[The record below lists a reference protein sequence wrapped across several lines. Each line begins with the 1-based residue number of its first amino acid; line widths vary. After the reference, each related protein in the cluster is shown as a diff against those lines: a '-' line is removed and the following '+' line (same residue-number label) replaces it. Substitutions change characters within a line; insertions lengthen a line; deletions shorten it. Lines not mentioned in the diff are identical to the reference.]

1 MFTVDQKKQQQQ
13 EEEEEEEEA
22 HLSVTVNVVTLQ
34 DPSGTENTDQACTNT
49 LQGSNPCLEDTLSHP
64 ETLNILSQ
72 TDLLS
77 PQIPAESLHLQGE
90 AQEDSVTHD
99 LQSQITAETTQC
111 RLPEDARTHNKTDL
125 DETHAQTNTH
135 EVRISPE
142 TSFVSLES
150 SQGAM
155 GRVIEEPDRENS
167 SREEKHHDCAEL
179 IKDHFPGNTTLKED
193 KLFEDLHDLNS
204 YHNEDSVTKA
214 VVSGCELVENFTTP
228 ETFLEARGETNNM
241 EEGSK
246 MAHSS
251 LTDESKPSGE
261 IEVTGE
267 LAQRVTKE
275 TLEKIEHC
283 KILADE
289 EGLGDSTELKNW
301 EMMVEEEENNIY
313 IYEEK
318 SETVYLKPGDTEV
331 RGKENAMK
339 ANEKFVEEI
348 AVTGAKEDKEG
359 TRQEKIGETVG
370 GEDGAGIEREYAQAI
385 KMNRIGGE
393 EEITE
398 ETEVQKT
405 EETELQKEKHLTG
418 KEVSTQ
424 EVSIERAR
432 DQEKEEIKGEGKS
445 EINLN
450 NEGGNGAEWEKK
462 PKERKIEE
470 QNPDCKEEI
479 LNCEAEE
486 AEIVDADS
494 CVAKQERKDKV
505 LCLEERL
512 EMAQSKD
519 DDILSALVNSGQ
531 EGGSETVFEK
541 ENRGEGQ
548 NAHIQTE
555 RHHYKVEGFQSSK
568 DATQDQSQDESEPI
582 AAERDNLTDEAESDR
597 TSPDSASAESD
608 SDDEVELYMHCLR
621 AVGTGARFHKDKGK
635 DTGFTVSKS
644 PCVSRTR
651 LLSAAMPSIS
661 ESQDEEQRLSRL
673 QEKHEDPKTAAILSP
688 SASGGCQNV
697 LWWRDTFSCG
707 SITKSLLYAT
717 LLVVFVVVAYHFDFL
732 ACLGLYLISVV
743 WLCCREEK
751 QPIKNNTEG

>member
-1 MFTVDQKKQQQQ
+1 M
-13 EEEEEEEEA
+13 
-22 HLSVTVNVVTLQ
+22 
-34 DPSGTENTDQACTNT
+34 
-49 LQGSNPCLEDTLSHP
+49 
-64 ETLNILSQ
+64 
-72 TDLLS
+72 
-77 PQIPAESLHLQGE
+77 
-90 AQEDSVTHD
+90 
-99 LQSQITAETTQC
+99 
-111 RLPEDARTHNKTDL
+111 
-125 DETHAQTNTH
+125 
-135 EVRISPE
+135 
-142 TSFVSLES
+142 
-150 SQGAM
+150 
-155 GRVIEEPDRENS
+155 
-167 SREEKHHDCAEL
+167 
-179 IKDHFPGNTTLKED
+179 
-193 KLFEDLHDLNS
+193 
-204 YHNEDSVTKA
+204 
-214 VVSGCELVENFTTP
+214 
-228 ETFLEARGETNNM
+228 
-241 EEGSK
+241 
-246 MAHSS
+246 
-251 LTDESKPSGE
+251 
-261 IEVTGE
+261 
-267 LAQRVTKE
+267 
-275 TLEKIEHC
+275 
-283 KILADE
+283 
-289 EGLGDSTELKNW
+289 
-301 EMMVEEEENNIY
+301 
-313 IYEEK
+313 
-318 SETVYLKPGDTEV
+318 
-331 RGKENAMK
+331 
-339 ANEKFVEEI
+339 
-348 AVTGAKEDKEG
+348 
-359 TRQEKIGETVG
+359 
-370 GEDGAGIEREYAQAI
+370 
-385 KMNRIGGE
+385 
-393 EEITE
+393 
-398 ETEVQKT
+398 
-405 EETELQKEKHLTG
+405 QKEKHLTG
-418 KEVSTQ
+418 KEVNTQ

-432 DQEKEEIKGEGKS
+432 DQEEEIKGEGKS

-450 NEGGNGAEWEKK
+450 NEGRNGAEWEKK
-462 PKERKIEE
+462 PKEGKIEE

-479 LNCEAEE
+479 LNCETEE

-635 DTGFTVSKS
+635 DTGFTVSKR

-661 ESQDEEQRLSRL
+661 ESQDEEQRLSHL